1 MNCKAPEIRLNI
13 PNLNFKVQSK
23 VAEVELRGLQH
34 SCKCWTLQSYNN
46 QSKLAKSK
54 FHVSAGLCSP
64 TTTKP
69 TFSTRPGLCSPT
81 AITITTS
88 VFLQALDFAVLL
100 LLLLLLFSYKPYY
113 SCSPTPTTLTNFS
126 AQQLP
131 MGYAFQPRTFQS
143 NRRRLNN
150 ISNTPNI
157 LNLRLQRPLFSQR
170 LCRLV

>member
-1 MNCKAPEIRLNI
+1 VNCKAPEFSVKI

-23 VAEVELRGLQH
+23 VAEVELIGLWH
-34 SCKCWTLQSYNN
+34 SCICSCEL